1 MFASQTFFLL
11 LVCLGVFVVRG
22 RSFRLCEG
30 FRFAFIIFCQR
41 WDVKTPGGGGGGDF
55 FFLFLIFRAFF
66 FFFFFFLPV
75 EWQEVTKRF
84 VVVRRGVGG
93 GLPRK
98 CLL

>member
-1 MFASQTFFLL
+1 MFASQAFFLS

-22 RSFRLCEG
+22 RSFSYAKVLGSRLL
-30 FRFAFIIFCQR
+30 FFVR
-41 WDVKTPGGGGGGDF
+41 GGKNSRGDF
-55 FFLFLIFRAFF
+55 FFFF
-66 FFFFFFLPV
+66 CPI

-84 VVVRRGVGG
+84 LIVRRGVGG